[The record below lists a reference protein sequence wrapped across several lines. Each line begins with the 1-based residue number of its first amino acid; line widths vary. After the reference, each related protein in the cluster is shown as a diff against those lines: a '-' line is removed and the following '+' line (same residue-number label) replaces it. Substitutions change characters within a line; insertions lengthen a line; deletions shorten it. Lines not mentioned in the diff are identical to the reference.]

1 MIFIIKDYITMC
13 AKKDNYYETVSW
25 IENQID
31 YANPLEPN
39 SELIQF
45 VHKFEFK
52 LINDISINPTLFK
65 TFIDRIHNKAK
76 THFTNTMQQYMV
88 DDIREEVLQ
97 TEEIYH

>member
-1 MIFIIKDYITMC
+1 MC

-31 YANPLEPN
+31 YANPFEPN

-52 LINDISINPTLFK
+52 LINDTSVNPTLFK
-65 TFIDRIHNKAK
+65 TFINRIHNKAK
-76 THFTNTMQQYMV
+76 THFTNTIQIFM
-88 DDIREEVLQ
+88 DDENKEVLQ